1 MKNSQSYRKSNE
13 AQEISWLEDRI
24 VLLAKKYKGKP
35 IEIAQKLIKETEIT
49 TSASQTK
56 NIGIFYP
63 RFYDGGVERVIS
75 LQIPLFL
82 RLGFTV
88 VLITEEIRPELEY
101 SLPNGVKRRTVP
113 KRLDQGRVR
122 EFSQVLIEENIDTV
136 IHHASTSVNLIWDL
150 LVTQFL
156 RKKAI
161 VCRHEIVCSSLLQST
176 KPKRLMKLILEPQI
190 YRLSNML
197 VVLGKM
203 EEDYFRALEVKA
215 KFIPN
220 PRTFE
225 FKKNPHTFKQSR
237 KKVVWVGRLDQS
249 TKNFKA
255 ALEIMALLAKQ
266 EDNVECHLV
275 GPESDPTSRRYVEDF
290 IVSKGLSG
298 RIIWDGRCKNI
309 GALLQTAS
317 VHLLTSYVESFSM
330 SILESKSYGVPLV
343 LFDLGYLDLLKD
355 GKGFISIPQGKI
367 KECAE
372 AVLKIIRNP
381 ELEKQLS
388 DEAFESVNSFYKN
401 ADLEKL
407 WQSILLGTNQEN
419 FSPNSQEFSNFIRL
433 QNRLLEVGL
442 SKEISKFSIKKMKS
456 NLLKKISR
464 FRKKITIYLKNNLIF
479 FKF

>member
-1 MKNSQSYRKSNE
+1 MKNSQSYKKINE
-13 AQEISWLEDRI
+13 AQEINWLEDHI
-24 VLLAKKYKGKP
+24 LLLAKKYKEQP
-35 IEIAQKLIKETEIT
+35 IEIAQELVEETKIT

-101 SLPNGVKRRTVP
+101 SLPIGVKRRTIP
-113 KRLDQGRVR
+113 KHLDQGRVR
-122 EFSQVLIEENIDTV
+122 ELSLVLREENIDTV
-136 IHHASTSVNLIWDL
+136 IHHASTSLNLIWDL
-150 LVTQFL
+150 LVTQLL

-161 VCRHEIVCSSLLQST
+161 VCRHEIICTSLLQGT
-176 KPKRLMKLILEPQI
+176 KPKRLMKLILEPLI

-225 FKKNPHTFKQSR
+225 FKKNPHSLKQSR
-237 KKVVWVGRLDQS
+237 KKVVWIGRLDQS

-266 EDNVECHLV
+266 EDKVECHLV
-275 GPESDPTSRRYVEDF
+275 GPESDLTSRRYVEDF

-309 GALLQTAS
+309 GNLLQTAS

-343 LFDLGYLDLLKD
+343 LFDLSYLDLLKD

-372 AVLKIIRNP
+372 AILKIIRNP
-381 ELEKQLS
+381 ELEGKLS

-401 ADLEKL
+401 AELEKL
-407 WQSILLGTNQEN
+407 WKNILLGTNQED
-419 FSPNSQEFSNFIRL
+419 FSPKSQEFSNFVRL
-433 QNRLLEVGL
+433 QNSVLKVGL
-442 SKEISKFSIKKMKS
+442 SKETSNFSIKKIKS
-456 NLLKKISR
+456 SLLKKISR
-464 FRKKITIYLKNNLIF
+464 IRKKISNCLQE
-479 FKF
+479 